1 MTGVR
6 ILNLQDLEVE
16 SVETPAETYQSTNS
30 AYACLM
36 TSTHSMAC

>member
-16 SVETPAETYQSTNS
+16 IVETYQSTNS